1 MTSRERL
8 LKCLRRESTG
18 RVPVAPF
25 LYYNNVYEMFR
36 YVPRMGAFFDPEDF
50 DPFPAFVEYCERFGF
65 DCMHTLG
72 SAWDAYRLDQS
83 AENWDVQVET
93 AGEGDEIRRAFT
105 IRTPAGT
112 LRQAEN
118 FRRSSTYLIVS
129 AIDEYLVK
137 TPADFEILSRFA
149 PPAEAID
156 CRLVTRARSAVG
168 ESGLAVACTHGA
180 FNSLNMFRKLDDLM
194 ADPLTD
200 EGFYRAMMEF
210 AVDRLKRQQRKMVA
224 AGADAIEMSGNMATS
239 AVGPRFFEKFVLDY
253 ENRLARDARE
263 AGAFV
268 VYHNC
273 GDAAKIMH
281 LYNRLDID
289 VWGYLTPRPFGD
301 VDLDQALAVIRP
313 DLVLRGNVD
322 QVEFLVK
329 ATPAEIRARVRD
341 LLAKVRPRGNWILS
355 TTDFFFDETP
365 YANIQAFA
373 EAGREFGAG

>member
-8 LKCLRRESTG
+8 LNCLRKQTID

-25 LYYNNVYEMFR
+25 LYYNSVYEMFG
-36 YVPRMGAFFDPEDF
+36 YVPRMGGFFDPEDF
-50 DPFPAFVEYCERFGF
+50 DPFPKFVEYCESFGF

-72 SAWDAYRLDQS
+72 SAWGAYRLDQS
-83 AENWDVQVET
+83 TGNWDVEVET
-93 AGEGDEIRRAFT
+93 TGEGDEIRRAFT
-105 IRTPAGT
+105 IHTPAGV
-112 LRQAEN
+112 LRQVEN

-129 AIDEYLVK
+129 AIEEYLVK
-137 TPADFEILSRFA
+137 TPADFDILSRYA
-149 PPAEAID
+149 PSPDAID
-156 CRLVTRARSAVG
+156 CSLVTRARSAVG
-168 ESGLAVACTHGA
+168 DRGLAVACTHGA

-194 ADPLTD
+194 ADPLID

-210 AVDRLKRQQRKMVA
+210 AVERLLRQQRKLVS

-239 AVGPRFFEKFVLDY
+239 AVGPRYFERFVLDY
-253 ENRLARDARE
+253 ENRLARDARD

-268 VYHNC
+268 IYHNC

-281 LYNRLDID
+281 LYNRMDID

-301 VDLDQALAVIRP
+301 VDLDQALRVIRP

-329 ATPAEIRARVRD
+329 ASPDEIRAHVRD
-341 LLAKVRPRGNWILS
+341 LLAKVRPRGNWVLS
-355 TTDFFFDETP
+355 TTDFFFDNTP
-365 YANIQAFA
+365 YDNIRAFA
-373 EAGREFGAG
+373 EAGREFGAC

>member
-8 LKCLRRESTG
+8 LNCLRKQTID

-25 LYYNNVYEMFR
+25 LYYNSVYEMFG
-36 YVPRMGAFFDPEDF
+36 YVPRMGGFFDPEDF
-50 DPFPAFVEYCERFGF
+50 DPFPKFVEYCESFGF

-72 SAWDAYRLDQS
+72 SAWGAYRLDQP
-83 AENWDVQVET
+83 AGDWDVEVET
-93 AGEGDEIRRAFT
+93 TGEGDEIRRAFT
-105 IRTPAGT
+105 IRTPAGM
-112 LRQAEN
+112 LRQVEN

-129 AIDEYLVK
+129 AIEEYLVK
-137 TPADFEILSRFA
+137 TPSDFDILSRYA
-149 PPAEAID
+149 PPPEAID
-156 CRLVTRARSAVG
+156 CSLVTRARSAVG
-168 ESGLAVACTHGA
+168 DRGLAVACTHGA

-194 ADPLTD
+194 ADPLID

-210 AVDRLKRQQRKMVA
+210 AVERLVRQQRKLVS

-253 ENRLARDARE
+253 ENRLARDARD

-268 VYHNC
+268 IYHNC

-281 LYNRLDID
+281 LYNRMDID

-301 VDLDQALAVIRP
+301 VDLDQALNVIRP

-329 ATPAEIRARVRD
+329 AAPDEIRAHVRD

-355 TTDFFFDETP
+355 TTDFFFDNTP
-365 YANIQAFA
+365 YDNIRAFA
-373 EAGREFGAG
+373 EAGREFGVC

>member
-8 LKCLRRESTG
+8 LNCLRREPTD

-25 LYYNNVYEMFR
+25 LYYNSVYEMFG
-36 YVPRMGAFFDPEDF
+36 YIPRMGAFFDPEDF
-50 DPFPAFVEYCERFGF
+50 DPFPKFVDYCERFGF

-72 SAWDAYRLDQS
+72 SAWSAYRLDQP
-83 AENWDVQVET
+83 ADNWDVEVET
-93 AGEGDEIRRAFT
+93 TGEGDEIRRAFT
-105 IRTPAGT
+105 IHTPAGN
-112 LRQAEN
+112 LRQVEN

-129 AIDEYLVK
+129 AIEEYLIK
-137 TPADFEILSRFA
+137 TPADFEILARYA
-149 PPAEAID
+149 PLPEATD
-156 CRLVTRARSAVG
+156 CRLVSRARAAVG
-168 ESGLAVACTHGA
+168 DRGLAVTCTHGA

-210 AVDRLKRQQRKMVA
+210 TVGRLMRQQRKFVA
-224 AGADAIEMSGNMATS
+224 AGADVIEMGGNMATS

-253 ENRLARDARE
+253 ENRLASDARE

-301 VDLDQALAVIRP
+301 VDLDQALKVIRP

-329 ATPAEIRARVRD
+329 ASPDDIRAHVRD

-355 TTDFFFDETP
+355 TTDFFFDDTP

-373 EAGREFGAG
+373 EAGREFGIW